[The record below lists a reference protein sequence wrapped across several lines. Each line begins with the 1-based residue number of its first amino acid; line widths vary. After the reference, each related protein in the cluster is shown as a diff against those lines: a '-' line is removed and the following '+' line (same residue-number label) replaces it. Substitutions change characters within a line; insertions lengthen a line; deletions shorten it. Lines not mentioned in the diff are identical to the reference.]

1 MRSRAIQGR
10 IPIASP
16 GGAVRQRLI
25 FTEHV
30 ERQKVTR
37 EAEALLLPFEAGRW
51 LPRSFLKL
59 REPQCRW

>member
-1 MRSRAIQGR
+1 
-10 IPIASP
+10 
-16 GGAVRQRLI
+16 VRQRLI